1 MGPQWTRVTLPCLWE
16 TEFRKGLTDPNCP
29 DATPGACVEPQNTL
43 AVWLPLFL
51 DDEAGPWGS

>member
-1 MGPQWTRVTLPCLWE
+1 MGPQWTRVTLPRLWE

-43 AVWLPLFL
+43 A
-51 DDEAGPWGS
+51 A